1 VTATTPPDALA
12 AILARHRH
20 NATRLVQILRETQET
35 LGWLSPATL
44 ATLAHGLDL
53 PLAKVTGVAGFYSFF
68 HTEPQGR
75 YRVLWSD
82 NITDRMLGNQDL
94 MAEMCKRLWL
104 EPGHVSEDGL
114 VSVDTTSCTGMC
126 DQGPALLVNYR
137 AVTRMTAERVAEIC
151 ELIRKEVPLD
161 EWPTEFFRIDSNIR
175 RRDILLAA
183 RRRGDWLTAQ
193 FFFVMVVSLFPLGIG
208 PEPSMLRSIGPG
220 VVWVAALLAT
230 LLSLGR
236 LYAEDHRDGTL
247 EQLMLTPYPHALLG
261 LGKAI
266 AHWIINGIPL
276 LLIAPVLGIQF
287 NLPADA
293 LAILV
298 LSLAIGTPILSL
310 LGSIGAALTLGL
322 RGGGALVTLLILP
335 LYVPALIFGAG
346 AVEGAM
352 SGTGS
357 EAHLSLLGAF
367 LLMSLL
373 IAPWVSALA
382 LRVSVE

>member
-1 VTATTPPDALA
+1 M
-12 AILARHRH
+12 
-20 NATRLVQILRETQET
+20 LRFLFT
-35 LGWLSPATL
+35 
-44 ATLAHGLDL
+44 
-53 PLAKVTGVAGFYSFF
+53 VV
-68 HTEPQGR
+68 
-75 YRVLWSD
+75 
-82 NITDRMLGNQDL
+82 
-94 MAEMCKRLWL
+94 
-104 EPGHVSEDGL
+104 
-114 VSVDTTSCTGMC
+114 
-126 DQGPALLVNYR
+126 
-137 AVTRMTAERVAEIC
+137 
-151 ELIRKEVPLD
+151 
-161 EWPTEFFRIDSNIR
+161 

-208 PEPSMLRSIGPG
+208 PEPGMLRTIGPG

-236 LYAEDHRDGTL
+236 LFADDHRDGSL
-247 EQLMLTPYPHALLG
+247 EQLLLSPYPNTLLA

-293 LAILV
+293 LIVLV

-322 RGGGALVTLLILP
+322 RGGGTLITLLILP

-346 AVEGAM
+346 AVDGVLA
-352 SGTGS
+352 GTGA
-357 EAHLSLLGAF
+357 EAHLSLLGA
-367 LLMSLL
+367 LLVMALL
-373 IAPWVSALA
+373 VSPWISALA
-382 LRVSVE
+382 LKVSVE

>member
-1 VTATTPPDALA
+1 
-12 AILARHRH
+12 
-20 NATRLVQILRETQET
+20 
-35 LGWLSPATL
+35 
-44 ATLAHGLDL
+44 
-53 PLAKVTGVAGFYSFF
+53 
-68 HTEPQGR
+68 
-75 YRVLWSD
+75 
-82 NITDRMLGNQDL
+82 ML
-94 MAEMCKRLWL
+94 
-104 EPGHVSEDGL
+104 
-114 VSVDTTSCTGMC
+114 TF
-126 DQGPALLVNYR
+126 LLTV
-137 AVTRMTAERVAEIC
+137 
-151 ELIRKEVPLD
+151 
-161 EWPTEFFRIDSNIR
+161 IR
-175 RRDILLAA
+175 RDVLLAA

-208 PEPSMLRSIGPG
+208 PEPGMLRSIGPG

-293 LAILV
+293 LATLV

-346 AVEGAM
+346 AVEGVLA
-352 SGTGS
+352 GTGA

-373 IAPWVSALA
+373 VAPWVSALA